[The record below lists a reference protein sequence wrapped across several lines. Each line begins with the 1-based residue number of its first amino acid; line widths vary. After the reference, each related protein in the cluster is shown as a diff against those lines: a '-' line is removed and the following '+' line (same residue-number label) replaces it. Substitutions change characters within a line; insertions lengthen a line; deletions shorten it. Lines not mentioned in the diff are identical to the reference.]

1 MSQLPALQIV
11 VPLLAAPLCVLLRH
25 RLLVRW
31 FATAAV
37 AVSFCISLALLSAVE
52 DGNVLSYHIGGWRPP
67 IGIELRVDALSAY
80 LLLLVSGVA
89 TVVAFVGIGVNSHN
103 VRAGREAMFYA
114 LYLLCVT
121 GLLGMTITGDAFNV
135 FVFLE
140 ISSLSSYALIAMGR
154 SRRALSSALSYL
166 FVGTV
171 GATFYL
177 VGVGMLYQ
185 LTGTLNMAD
194 LASRLSDAKESR
206 TLVVGF
212 VMIFTGLAVK
222 LAVFPLHQWLP
233 NAYAFA
239 PSSVSAF
246 LSGTATKVVYYLVL
260 RFVFVVFGAA
270 FVFDTMRLQA
280 LLMPL
285 SLLAMFVGSAA
296 AIYQSDFKRLLAYSS
311 VAQLGY
317 MTLGLSLGTEQGLRA
332 GLLHLMNHGL
342 MKSGLFLVAA
352 AVVAKIGSSK
362 LDDFAG
368 LGRRMPLTMAALVVG
383 GLALIGVPG
392 TSGFISKWFLVVAAI
407 DAGQMWLAFAIL
419 LSSLLALAYVWR
431 VIEIAYFKPAREGML
446 AVDDP
451 ASVTIPAWV
460 LLGATIFFGL
470 YADWPLALATEA
482 MTAAMRPN
490 P

>member
-1 MSQLPALQIV
+1 
-11 VPLLAAPLCVLLRH
+11 
-25 RLLVRW
+25 
-31 FATAAV
+31 
-37 AVSFCISLALLSAVE
+37 
-52 DGNVLSYHIGGWRPP
+52 
-67 IGIELRVDALSAY
+67 
-80 LLLLVSGVA
+80 
-89 TVVAFVGIGVNSHN
+89 
-103 VRAGREAMFYA
+103 
-114 LYLLCVT
+114 
-121 GLLGMTITGDAFNV
+121 
-135 FVFLE
+135 LE

-270 FVFDTMRLQA
+270 FVVDTMRLQY

-311 VAQLGY
+311 VAQPGY

-407 DAGQMWLAFAIL
+407 DAGQMWIAFAIL

-431 VIEIAYFKPAREGML
+431 VIEIA
-446 AVDDP
+446 
-451 ASVTIPAWV
+451 
-460 LLGATIFFGL
+460 
-470 YADWPLALATEA
+470 
-482 MTAAMRPN
+482 
-490 P
+490 